1 MYIYNMYIV
10 KLGLITPA
18 ILINP
23 LSAQKKCNLHT
34 GGPPG
39 FINRLARTLLI
50 NPVLKSNFV
59 YPIFF
64 NYVQVFLFVI
74 MSHCYS

>member
-1 MYIYNMYIV
+1 MYIYNIYVYIYIIYMYIYIIYMYIYNMYIV

-23 LSAQKKCNLHT
+23 LSAPKKCNLHT

-50 NPVLKSNFV
+50 NPL
-59 YPIFF
+59 
-64 NYVQVFLFVI
+64 
-74 MSHCYS
+74 C

>member
-50 NPVLKSNFV
+50 NPL
-59 YPIFF
+59 
-64 NYVQVFLFVI
+64 
-74 MSHCYS
+74 C